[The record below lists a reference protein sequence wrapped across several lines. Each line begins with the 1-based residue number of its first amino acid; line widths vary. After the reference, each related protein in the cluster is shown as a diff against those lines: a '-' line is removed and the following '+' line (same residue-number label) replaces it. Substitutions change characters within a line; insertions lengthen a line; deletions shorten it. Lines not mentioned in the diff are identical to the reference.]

1 MIHLDQLG
9 LMTFPRA
16 SERWNKERSYVY
28 QQYKKYPEKFLPGST
43 AYLNGSGS
51 GGTLIITREGM
62 EHLTGQ
68 TEAEASNELWE
79 AIVMKQSNIIEQ
91 KQAVTEEEIFEQ
103 MLQMIDYHAR
113 NEMVNEG
120 ITYDYLDEQRKNFG
134 IRLKNG
140 VTIYYKNIRRGRLP
154 DEFKEK
160 DIIVLRTGRM
170 FQVEKI
176 GGYPIAE
183 ISFKGQIVLY
193 DTDASDEIVRQIQ
206 RVAAKISQYD
216 QKD

>member
-1 MIHLDQLG
+1 MIQLDQLG

-28 QQYKKYPEKFLPGST
+28 QQYKKYPEKFLPGSI

-103 MLQMIDYHAR
+103 MLQMIDDHAR
-113 NEMVNEG
+113 DEMIDGG
-120 ITYDYLDEQRKNFG
+120 ITYDYLDAQKKNFG
-134 IRLKNG
+134 VRLKNG
-140 VTIYYKNIRRGRLP
+140 TTIYYKNIRRGSLP
-154 DEFKEK
+154 DEMKAGNLTAFRRGLDFIIKDEESFEIAGISLTGEIDLYYPNTPKEMI
-160 DIIVLRTGRM
+160 DQLEMI
-170 FQVEKI
+170 
-176 GGYPIAE
+176 
-183 ISFKGQIVLY
+183 
-193 DTDASDEIVRQIQ
+193 
-206 RVAAKISQYD
+206 AAKISQYD
-216 QKD
+216 QKE